1 MASLNK
7 VILIGNLCREPELKQ
22 TASGVSVCSFSIGV
36 SRRYKDADGNTV
48 TDFPL
53 IVCWR
58 QTAEFVCRYFHKGD
72 PISIVGQLQTR
83 TYEDLQGKKR
93 SMTEIVADEVGFV
106 AAQNASQNAA
116 QKSQSEQK
124 EKQETRESY
133 IPEQV
138 PEKMPDISA
147 ATFESIGD
155 NQDLPF

>member
-1 MASLNK
+1 MNK

-36 SRRYKDADGNTV
+36 SRRYKNADGNTV

-93 SMTEIVADEVGFV
+93 SMTEIVADEVGFI
-106 AAQNASQNAA
+106 AAR
-116 QKSQSEQK
+116 KSQSEQK
-124 EKQETRESY
+124 EKKGTQETY
-133 IPEQV
+133 VPEQMTAHV
-138 PEKMPDISA
+138 PDISA
-147 ATFESIGD
+147 ATFESLGD
-155 NQDLPF
+155 NDELPF

>member
-7 VILIGNLCREPELKQ
+7 VILIGNLCREPELKK

-93 SMTEIVADEVGFV
+93 IMTEIVADEVGFV
-106 AAQNASQNAA
+106 AAQ
-116 QKSQSEQK
+116 KSQYEQK
-124 EKQETRESY
+124 QKQETQVNY
-133 IPEQV
+133 IPEQM
-138 PEKMPDISA
+138 PAHIPDISA
-147 ATFESIGD
+147 VTFESIGD
-155 NQDLPF
+155 NDELPI

>member
-1 MASLNK
+1 MPSLNK

-36 SRRYKDADGNTV
+36 SRRYKGEDGSSV

-58 QTAEFVCRYFHKGD
+58 KTAEFVCRYFNKGD
-72 PISIVGQLQTR
+72 PIIIVGQLQTR
-83 TYEDLQGKKR
+83 TYEDLQGNKR

-106 AAQNASQNAA
+106 AAQNAA
-116 QKSQSEQK
+116 QKSQSEQNQK
-124 EKQETRESY
+124 RETQESY
-133 IPEQV
+133 IPEQIPSHV
-138 PEKMPDISA
+138 PDISA

-155 NQDLPF
+155 NDELPF